1 MLSTC
6 LPLHLDFIV
15 LQFLKCIC
23 AVLCLVTQSC
33 LTLCNPMD
41 YSPPGSSVHGILQ
54 ARILESVAMSSSRGS
69 SQPRDQS
76 QVSFTVRATR
86 EALNMYSMNLRY
98 INNVSRRKEDQR
110 VKLVQEQVSVYLSI
124 SGSLMY

>member
-1 MLSTC
+1 
-6 LPLHLDFIV
+6 
-15 LQFLKCIC
+15 
-23 AVLCLVTQSC
+23 
-33 LTLCNPMD
+33 MD

-54 ARILESVAMSSSRGS
+54 ARILEWVAMSSSRGS

-86 EALNMYSMNLRY
+86 EALNMSMNLRY
-98 INNVSRRKEDQR
+98 INNVSHRKEDQR